1 MISIDTNVIVRL
13 LTSDDQPQ
21 FIRAKSLFEKES
33 IFITTTVILETEWVL
48 RYAYRFKPLKIAD
61 AFQSL
66 FGLSNVQLEEPLV
79 IAEAIEWQNKNLDF
93 ADALHLAKS
102 QASRS
107 FATFD
112 KQLIKKAIKLTNIPV
127 SEP

>member
-1 MISIDTNVIVRL
+1 M
-13 LTSDDQPQ
+13 
-21 FIRAKSLFEKES
+21 EWHKE
-33 IFITTTVILETEWVL
+33 
-48 RYAYRFKPLKIAD
+48 D
-61 AFQSL
+61 
-66 FGLSNVQLEEPLV
+66 
-79 IAEAIEWQNKNLDF
+79 LDF

-112 KQLIKKAIKLTNIPV
+112 KKLIKKALKLTIIPV

>member
-1 MISIDTNVIVRL
+1 MISVDTNVIVRL
-13 LTSDDQPQ
+13 LTGDDQPQ
-21 FIRAKSLFEKES
+21 FKRAKSLFEKES
-33 IFITTTVILETEWVL
+33 IFISTTVILETEWVL
-48 RYAYRFKPLKIAD
+48 RYAYHFKPLKIAD

-66 FGLSNVQLEEPLV
+66 FGLSNVQLEEPLI
-79 IAEAIEWQNKNLDF
+79 IAEAMEWHKEDLDF

-112 KQLIKKAIKLTNIPV
+112 KKLIKKALKLTSIPV

>member
-1 MISIDTNVIVRL
+1 MISVDTNVIVRL
-13 LTSDDQPQ
+13 LTGDDQPQ
-21 FIRAKSLFEKES
+21 FKRAKALFEKES

-48 RYAYRFKPLKIAD
+48 RYAYQFEPLKIAD

-66 FGLSNVQLEEPLV
+66 FGLSNVQLEEPLI
-79 IAEAIEWQNKNLDF
+79 IAEAMEWHKKNLDF

-112 KQLIKKAIKLTNIPV
+112 KKLIKKALKLTSITV